1 MERKRGV
8 CPIVPNQSFDDEA
21 FISARASEPRQSKIP
36 ATIPELTIEMTI
48 AMLPRMA
55 ALHPDASMR
64 RTPGFDRHDHR
75 KLTLI
80 GAVTRPSRKVYW
92 GPKRVRTIY
101 PAFTGIPDSGDIS
114 RSTNNCHEY

>member
-55 ALHPDASMR
+55 ALHPMR
-64 RTPGFDRHDHR
+64 QC
-75 KLTLI
+75 
-80 GAVTRPSRKVYW
+80 GARR
-92 GPKRVRTIY
+92 
-101 PAFTGIPDSGDIS
+101 DSIAMIIV
-114 RSTNNCHEY
+114 N